1 MPVKDAFNSIA
12 SLDNAPT
19 SEQVGTTRK
28 QRRKAPAPFS
38 LRLTFEERAALA
50 AAAGAEPLGCYIRRR
65 ILGDDVAYARRHRRA
80 PVQDHEALGR
90 VLGAL
95 GQSKLASNLN
105 QLAKAVNTG
114 TLEVTPDSEQA
125 IRDACAEVLRMR
137 AELLRALGMPAE
149 TR

>member
-1 MPVKDAFNSIA
+1 MPFGS
-12 SLDNAPT
+12 APA
-19 SEQVGTTRK
+19 SEQAGAKRK
-28 QRRKAPAPFS
+28 QRGKTPAPFS

-50 AAAGAEPLGCYIRRR
+50 VAAGAEPLGCYIRRR
-65 ILGDDVAYARRHRRA
+65 ILGDDVTYSRRHRRA

-125 IRDACAEVLRMR
+125 IRDACADVQRMR
-137 AELLRALGMPAE
+137 AELLRALGLPAE
-149 TR
+149 TP